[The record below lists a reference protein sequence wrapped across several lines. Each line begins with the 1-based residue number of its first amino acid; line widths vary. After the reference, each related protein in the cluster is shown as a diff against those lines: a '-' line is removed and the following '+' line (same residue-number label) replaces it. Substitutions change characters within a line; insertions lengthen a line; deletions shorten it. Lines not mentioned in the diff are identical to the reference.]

1 MMRKSVKNSSNRYIF
16 VSSCPRDPSVRFHA
30 SSDPRKVRFSFELFK
45 FLGNHDYVFI
55 HCRVHVCDVNDTN
68 SRCAKGCLP
77 GNSPAKR
84 DQDKHGNRAQQSNKR
99 AKTVTQP
106 IERHIKKVVA
116 PASEKATK
124 LHAAAKKI
132 AGKTASQPNAKRA
145 KAPLASEKKAQDHP
159 KAPEIKAV
167 KTAVHRIMKRA
178 VEGSRKRGVLG
189 SADLSSKG
197 PIILDIDGRKDVK
210 RDPRSKKVFAQSKGS
225 AIERDV
231 NDKNKRK
238 LLLPFYCFTLSQIPE
253 II

>member
-1 MMRKSVKNSSNRYIF
+1 V
-16 VSSCPRDPSVRFHA
+16 A
-30 SSDPRKVRFSFELFK
+30 S
-45 FLGNHDYVFI
+45 
-55 HCRVHVCDVNDTN
+55 
-68 SRCAKGCLP
+68 
-77 GNSPAKR
+77 
-84 DQDKHGNRAQQSNKR
+84 
-99 AKTVTQP
+99 
-106 IERHIKKVVA
+106 
-116 PASEKATK
+116 ASEKATK

-210 RDPRSKKVFAQSKGS
+210 RDPRPKKVFAQSKGS

-231 NDKNKRK
+231 NDKNKRSSVAPSATNIFLVAMTVASIMALVGVVYLGRK
-238 LLLPFYCFTLSQIPE
+238 AMKVVNNPYNYEPLLVN
-253 II
+253 